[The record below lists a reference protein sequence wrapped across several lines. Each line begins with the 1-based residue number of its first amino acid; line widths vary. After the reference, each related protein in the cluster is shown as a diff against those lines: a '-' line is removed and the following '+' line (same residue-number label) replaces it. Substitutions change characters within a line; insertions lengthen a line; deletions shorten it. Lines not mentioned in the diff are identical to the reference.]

1 MRIGRFLYFITFAL
15 VFFNAMGCRPESGT
29 VIAVIPKSQ
38 AHLFWQ
44 AVHAGT
50 VAAAG
55 EAEVEIIW
63 NAPSTETDYARQVAI
78 VDDMIQ
84 RRVDA
89 ILLAPTDREALVPAI
104 ERAGKAGIPLTI
116 FDSGANTEAY
126 VSFVAT
132 DNYQGGVRGARR
144 LAEILKEKGEVAM
157 IGVTPGSA
165 STLDRE
171 NGFRETLE
179 KEFPELQL
187 VAFQFGM
194 SDRARSLA
202 VAEDFLTAH
211 PDLDGIFASHESG
224 TLGAAQ
230 AVKARG
236 LAGKVKVVGF
246 DTSPSL
252 VEDLQAGVIDA
263 LVLQDPFQMGYLALG
278 TLLQH
283 LKGEIPSRRINLT
296 PAVATAANLE
306 EEDIVRLLDPE
317 SQIKLFLTAP

>member
-1 MRIGRFLYFITFAL
+1 MRFGRFFRAVTL
-15 VFFNAMGCRPESGT
+15 VAIFFGAFGCRQQSGT
-29 VIAVIPKSQ
+29 VIGVIPKSQ

-50 VAAAG
+50 VAAAQKAG
-55 EAEVEIIW
+55 VEIAW

-84 RRVDA
+84 RRVNA

-104 ERAGKAGIPLTI
+104 ERAAKAGIPLTI
-116 FDSGANTEAY
+116 FDSGANTESY

-132 DNYQGGVRGARR
+132 NNYEGGVEGARR
-144 LAEILKEKGEVAM
+144 LAEILKEKGKVAM

-165 STLDRE
+165 STLERE

-187 VAFQFGM
+187 AAFQYGM

-211 PDLDGIFASHESG
+211 PDLDGIFASNESG

-263 LVLQDPFQMGYLALG
+263 LVLQDPFQMGYLAVG
-278 TLLQH
+278 TLLRH
-283 LKGEIPSRRINLT
+283 LKGEVPPRRINLT
-296 PAVATAANLE
+296 PAVATAANLAE
-306 EEDIVRLLDPE
+306 GDIERLLDPE
-317 SQIKLFLTAP
+317 PQIKLYLTAP